1 MSILDIISKNKQ
13 STQENTK
20 QESLQ
25 DLNKLSG
32 PEIDFLLRTLKT
44 CTIKGEHVEIFYNIA
59 IKLQNQFVEQQ
70 QN

>member
-1 MSILDIISKNKQ
+1 MSSFFSKILN
-13 STQENTK
+13 QENIQ

-59 IKLQNQFVEQQ
+59 IKLQNQFTEQQ
-70 QN
+70 

>member
-1 MSILDIISKNKQ
+1 MSILDIIKSKQ
-13 STQENTK
+13 TTQEPIK

-44 CTIKGEHVEIFYNIA
+44 CTIKGEQVEIFYNIA
-59 IKLQNQFVEQQ
+59 IKLQNQFIEQQ

>member
-1 MSILDIISKNKQ
+1 MSSFISKILN
-13 STQENTK
+13 QENTT

-32 PEIDFLLRTLKT
+32 TEIDFLLRTLKT
-44 CTIKGEHVEIFYNIA
+44 CTLKGEHVEIFYNIA
-59 IKLQNQFVEQQ
+59 IKLQNQFIEQQ

>member
-1 MSILDIISKNKQ
+1 MSILDIIKNKQ
-13 STQENTK
+13 TTQESIN

-44 CTIKGEHVEIFYNIA
+44 CTLKGEHVEIFYNIA
-59 IKLQNQFVEQQ
+59 IKLQNQFIEQQ

>member
-1 MSILDIISKNKQ
+1 MASFFSQIL
-13 STQENTK
+13 TQENKK

-25 DLNKLSG
+25 DLNKLTG

-44 CTIKGEHVEIFYNIA
+44 CTIKGEQVEIFYNIA
-59 IKLQNQFVEQQ
+59 IKLQNQFIEQQ

>member
-1 MSILDIISKNKQ
+1 MSSFFSKILN
-13 STQENTK
+13 QENTQ

-44 CTIKGEHVEIFYNIA
+44 CTLKGEHVEIFYNIA
-59 IKLQNQFVEQQ
+59 IKLQNQFIEQQ